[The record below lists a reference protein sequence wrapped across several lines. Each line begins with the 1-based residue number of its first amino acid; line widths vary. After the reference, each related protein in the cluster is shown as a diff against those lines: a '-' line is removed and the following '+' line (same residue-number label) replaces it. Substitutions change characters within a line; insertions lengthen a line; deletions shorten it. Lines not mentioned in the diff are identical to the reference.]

1 MNKAQETA
9 NIMKTNYRSAPVTD
23 LDPSLV
29 SIAAGDSR
37 SRAISQ
43 KGKKRTKVRGVDL
56 AFLLAAFLGS
66 CVTTELRAQVI
77 VVPNSLATNDGNG
90 SATSTEGPAS
100 VRWLQIHD
108 ASQFGA
114 LTGAILPHPIR
125 LSPRQDSRPI
135 RPALVDSADL
145 RLDDEPLR
153 RRAEH
158 DLRREPRHKQH
169 ARV

>member
-1 MNKAQETA
+1 MTTIHHLKSTRRA
-9 NIMKTNYRSAPVTD
+9 RVG
-23 LDPSLV
+23 LV
-29 SIAAGDSR
+29 
-37 SRAISQ
+37 
-43 KGKKRTKVRGVDL
+43 
-56 AFLLAAFLGS
+56 LAALIGAW
-66 CVTTELRAQVI
+66 VTPELRAQVV
-77 VVPNSLATNDGNG
+77 VVPNALATNDGNG
-90 SATSTEGPAS
+90 SATSVSGAAS